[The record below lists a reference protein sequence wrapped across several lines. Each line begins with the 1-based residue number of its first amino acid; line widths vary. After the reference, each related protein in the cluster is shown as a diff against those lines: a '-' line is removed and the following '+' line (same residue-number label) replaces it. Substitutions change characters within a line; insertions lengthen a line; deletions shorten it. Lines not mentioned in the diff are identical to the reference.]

1 MKYFMLG
8 TVVAYAVILLYSIII
23 TIATRD
29 EEENSIIEKH
39 LRSLCIMFAFYATL
53 ITFFTTILY

>member
-8 TVVAYAVILLYSIII
+8 TVVAYAVVLLYSIII

-39 LRSLCIMFAFYATL
+39 LRSLCIMFAFYVTL